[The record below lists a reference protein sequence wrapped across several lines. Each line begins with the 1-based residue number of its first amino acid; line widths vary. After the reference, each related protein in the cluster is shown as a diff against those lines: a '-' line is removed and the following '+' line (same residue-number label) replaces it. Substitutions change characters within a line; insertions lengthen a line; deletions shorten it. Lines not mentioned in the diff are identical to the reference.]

1 MNRRRK
7 VWTMT
12 IGEWIRQAASALTE
26 AGCPDPAVDSVWIAE
41 DILKMTRAQ
50 LRFEEGNEL
59 DSGKLAELNGC
70 LDRRIAGEPVQYILQ
85 RADFMGLKFYVDKR
99 VLIPRQDT
107 ETLVE
112 NAIVELQG
120 RKDPKVLDLCC
131 GSGCIGLSIK
141 TLVPH
146 AKVTLAD
153 ISGDALDVAK
163 KNAKE
168 LDAEASFKHG
178 DLFRAIGKEKYDLIA
193 SNPPY
198 IPAADMEVLQKEV
211 RFEPELALYGGE
223 DGLDIYRRIA
233 QEASAH
239 LNEGGALL
247 MEVGEGEA
255 KDVLALVQ
263 ENMDCAESG
272 IIRDLNGI
280 ERIVWARSR

>member
-1 MNRRRK
+1 
-7 VWTMT
+7 MT
-12 IGEWIRQAASALTE
+12 IGEWIRQAAASLENAL
-26 AGCPDPAVDSVWIAE
+26 CPDPAVDSMWIAE
-41 DILKMTRAQ
+41 DILNMTRAQ
-50 LRFEEGNEL
+50 LRFEEHAQL
-59 DSGKLAELNGC
+59 DGGQLSALNAC
-70 LDRRIAGEPVQYILQ
+70 LERRLAGEPVQYILQ
-85 RADFMGLKFYVDKR
+85 RADFMGLKFYVDSR

-120 RKDPKVLDLCC
+120 RTAPKVLDLCC
-131 GSGCIGLSIK
+131 GSGCIGLSIA
-141 TLVPH
+141 TLLPH
-146 AKVTLAD
+146 AKVTLSD
-153 ISGDALDVAK
+153 ISSDALDVAK
-163 KNAKE
+163 KNAKA
-168 LDAEASFKHG
+168 LDAEVTFRHG
-178 DLFRAIGKEKYDLIA
+178 DLFKAVGKEKYDLIA

-198 IPAADMEVLQKEV
+198 IPAADMAVLQREV

-233 QEASAH
+233 EGAAAH

-263 ENMDCAESG
+263 EHMDCADSG